1 MVDVTINGKNLDI
14 EVEGADKI
22 LSLHSHLQIP
32 LKNVKQIHRD
42 TAATERWWQ
51 GLRGPGLRLPEMVMA
66 GTFYHDGKRIFC
78 DIRNPER
85 SVVIDLDGEKFQEL
99 VVEVANP
106 QAVISQVET
115 ALKSLNT

>member
-1 MVDVTINGKNLDI
+1 MVDVTIHDKCLDV
-14 EVEGADKI
+14 EVEGEDKI
-22 LSLHSHLQIP
+22 LTLYSHLQIP
-32 LKNVKQIHRD
+32 LTNVKKIHRD

-51 GLRGPGLRLPEMVMA
+51 GLREPGLHLPEMVMA

-85 SVVIDLDGEKFQEL
+85 SVVIDLDDETYHEL

-106 QAVISQVET
+106 QAVISQVQA